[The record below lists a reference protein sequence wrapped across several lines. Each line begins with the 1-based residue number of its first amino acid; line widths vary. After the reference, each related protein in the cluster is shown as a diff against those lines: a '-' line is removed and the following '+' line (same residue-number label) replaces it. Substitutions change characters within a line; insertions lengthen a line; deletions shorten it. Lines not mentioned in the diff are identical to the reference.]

1 MTAEQYTQ
9 HGGSSECGA
18 LCYCTGRRPVKPA
31 LLCHHPPFL
40 SLLRP
45 PRLSHHLRMSSP
57 ASFLLTGGGSVRERK
72 GRPRLTTLLFP
83 ISLLGLDP
91 AAPPDPDPSPVMAP
105 IMTEGGTEGGV
116 PSLGSGAY
124 FSRKARLS
132 FRHQLHDIASAN
144 DSTI

>member
-1 MTAEQYTQ
+1 MIAEQCTQ
-9 HGGSSECGA
+9 HGGPSECGA
-18 LCYCTGRRPVKPA
+18 LCNCTGLRPVRPA
-31 LLCHHPPFL
+31 PFCHHPPFF
-40 SLLRP
+40 SLLMP
-45 PRLSHHLRMSSP
+45 PRPSHHPQISSQ
-57 ASFLLTGGGSVRERK
+57 ASFLLTGGGSVGERE

-83 ISLLGLDP
+83 ISLSGLDP
-91 AAPPDPDPSPVMAP
+91 AAPPDPDPSPVMP
-105 IMTEGGTEGGV
+105 SIMTEVGTEGGV

>member
-1 MTAEQYTQ
+1 M
-9 HGGSSECGA
+9 GA
-18 LCYCTGRRPVKPA
+18 LLSVGPFATAQVTGSEASPA
-31 LLCHHPPFL
+31 LSTFPLPLPAATNTHAGTPDVFPGLLPPNWGWRCWGEGRGTQTHN
-40 SLLRP
+40 SLL
-45 PRLSHHLRMSSP
+45 L
-57 ASFLLTGGGSVRERK
+57 
-72 GRPRLTTLLFP
+72 P

-91 AAPPDPDPSPVMAP
+91 AAPPDPDPSPVIAP
-105 IMTEGGTEGGV
+105 IMTEGGI